1 MVKWSEL
8 SGNPIIQ
15 QISSSITNADERLI
29 EGIRSPIVECL
40 LKLLTSSEKINLKP
54 ETLHAYIL
62 SEGTKEWD
70 VPQCL
75 IDDFYDFEHAEQ
87 TYDRESVERLLIKAI
102 IVEYELNF
110 HFRTEVWV

>member
-1 MVKWSEL
+1 MTKWSEL
-8 SGNPIIQ
+8 SRNPIIQ

-29 EGIRSPIVECL
+29 EGIRSNIVESL
-40 LKLLTSSEKINLKP
+40 LKLLKMDNINLKP

-75 IDDFYDFEHAEQ
+75 IDDFYDFERAEQ

-102 IVEYELNF
+102 IMEYELGF